1 MDNFRRKLESGDT
14 LEMWT
19 GCRVDIVYLV
29 ARTKETNSDALI
41 ELNSAER
48 EELIDYLIA
57 MRAW

>member
-19 GCRVDIVYLV
+19 GCRVGIVYLL
-29 ARTKETNSDALI
+29 ARTSETESDALI

-48 EELIDYLIA
+48 EELIDYLIS